1 MSSPLSILFEPR
13 SVAVIGASGT
23 VTRIGGRVLD
33 YLIRGGFSGQIVPVN
48 PNRTEVQGLPAVATV
63 KDLPDGIDVAIIALP
78 SSAVAEAVSACAARG
93 LKGVIVFSSGFA
105 ESGEAGRAEEAEL
118 TRIARQTG
126 MRILGPNC
134 LGAFNSF
141 SGFFGSFTNTLDRM
155 FPQPGALSIV
165 SQSGAFGTHLFWLAH
180 RRGMGLRHWIS
191 TGNECDVEAA
201 ECLDYVIDD
210 PGTRVV
216 LLYLEGARRGPALM
230 AALERAQDVGKPV
243 IAIKVGRSAVGAE
256 AAASHTAALAG
267 GDAVYEAV
275 FRRYGV
281 ARVHSAET
289 MIDAAAIA
297 LAGRL
302 PTGKRLGIVTISGG
316 GGILMADQASDLGL
330 DLPAMP
336 PAAQA
341 ALKEGLP
348 YAAPRNPVDITAQAF
363 NDLDLMG
370 RNLDL
375 IVAEGG
381 YDAVIAFFTTVAG
394 SPSIAPPLITALRK
408 LRATHR
414 DRLIVL
420 SLLAEPELVK
430 AYEAEDFPVFEDPGR
445 AVAAVAALVPS
456 GEPVPTVLAHQ
467 LPAIDLP
474 DGPLN
479 EHQSKA
485 VLIEAGIPVID
496 EAVAATPDEAVATFE
511 RIGGPVVMKIVS
523 AALAHKSEVG
533 GVLLDVGD
541 DAAVRQGFETL
552 MERARR
558 HAPGA
563 GIDGVLV
570 APMQKGHIETII
582 GVRRDPVFGP
592 VVMFGLGGIFVE
604 VLKDVTF
611 RLAPFD
617 QAEAHRMIAEVKGY
631 ALLKGV
637 RGRAPGDVDALARAL
652 AAVSRFA
659 AAAGDRLESL
669 DINPFA
675 VMPEGE
681 GAMALDAL
689 IVTRPAP
696 VIQESPAGKEDVIP
710 AG

>member
-1 MSSPLSILFEPR
+1 MRHPLSALFEPR
-13 SVAVIGASGT
+13 SVAVIGASSN

-33 YLIRGGFSGQIVPVN
+33 YLKRGGFAGPIVPVN
-48 PNRTEVQGLPAVATV
+48 PNRSEVQGLTAVASV
-63 KDLPDGIDVAIIALP
+63 ADLPDGIDMAIIALP
-78 SSAVAEAVSACAARG
+78 AAATRDALAACARRG
-93 LKGVIVFSSGFA
+93 IKGAIVFTSGFA
-105 ESGEAGRAEEAEL
+105 ETGEEGRKAEAEL
-118 TRIARQTG
+118 TRIAHEGG

-141 SGFFGSFTNTLDRM
+141 SGFFGTFTNTLDRV
-155 FPQPGALSIV
+155 FPRPGGLSIV

-180 RRGMGLRHWIS
+180 QRGMGLRHWIS

-201 ECLDYVIDD
+201 ECLDYVIAD
-210 PGTRVV
+210 PGTHVI

-230 AALERAQDVGKPV
+230 AALQRAREAGKPV

-267 GDAVYEAV
+267 GDAVYDAV

-289 MIDAAAIA
+289 MIDAAQIA

-316 GGILMADQASDLGL
+316 GGILMADVASDLGL
-330 DLPAMP
+330 ELPPMP

-341 ALKEGLP
+341 ALKQGLP
-348 YAAPRNPVDITAQAF
+348 FAAPRNPVDITAQAF
-363 NDLDLMG
+363 NDLDLME

-375 IVAEGG
+375 IVADGG

-394 SPSIAPPLITALRK
+394 SPAIAPPLIAALRK
-408 LRATHR
+408 LRASHP

-420 SLLAEPELVK
+420 SLLADPDLVK

-445 AVAAVAALVPS
+445 AVAAVAALAPS
-456 GEPVPTVLAHQ
+456 GDLA
-467 LPAIDLP
+467 PASAAQQPPAVELP

-479 EHQSKA
+479 EHQSKS
-485 VLIEAGIPVID
+485 VLADAGVPVVAGTLVKSPEEA
-496 EAVAATPDEAVATFE
+496 ASAFE
-511 RIGGPVVMKIVS
+511 RIGGPVAMKVVS
-523 AALAHKSEVG
+523 ATLAHKSEIG
-533 GVLLDVGD
+533 GVLLDVAD
-541 DAAVRQGFETL
+541 EQAVRQGFATL
-552 MERARR
+552 IERAKA
-558 HAPGA
+558 HAPAA
-563 GIDGVLV
+563 GIDGVLI
-570 APMQKGHIETII
+570 APMVKGHIETII
-582 GVRRDPVFGP
+582 GVRSDSVFGP

-617 QAEAHRMIAEVKGY
+617 EAEAHRMIAEVKGH
-631 ALLKGV
+631 ALLNGA
-637 RGRAPGDVDALARAL
+637 RGRPPADVDALARAL

-659 AAAGDRLESL
+659 AAAGERLESL

-675 VMPEGE
+675 VMPRGE

-689 IVTRPAP
+689 VVTR
-696 VIQESPAGKEDVIP
+696 
-710 AG
+710 

>member
-1 MSSPLSILFEPR
+1 MRHPLSALFEPR
-13 SVAVIGASGT
+13 SVAVIGASSN

-33 YLIRGGFSGQIVPVN
+33 YLKRGGFAGPIVPVN
-48 PNRTEVQGLPAVATV
+48 PNRSEVQGLTTVASV
-63 KDLPDGIDVAIIALP
+63 ADLPDGIDMAIIALP
-78 SSAVAEAVSACAARG
+78 AAATRDALAACARRG
-93 LKGVIVFSSGFA
+93 IKGAIVFTSGFA
-105 ESGEAGRAEEAEL
+105 ETGEEGRKAEAEL
-118 TRIARQTG
+118 TRIAHEAG

-141 SGFFGSFTNTLDRM
+141 SGFFGTFTNTLDRV
-155 FPQPGALSIV
+155 FPRPGGLSIV

-180 RRGMGLRHWIS
+180 QRGMGLRHWIS

-201 ECLDYVIDD
+201 ECLDYVIAD
-210 PGTRVV
+210 PGTHVI

-230 AALERAQDVGKPV
+230 AALQRAREAGKPV

-267 GDAVYEAV
+267 GDAVYDAV

-289 MIDAAAIA
+289 MIDAAQIA

-316 GGILMADQASDLGL
+316 GGILMADVASDLGL
-330 DLPAMP
+330 ELPPMP
-336 PAAQA
+336 PAAQE
-341 ALKEGLP
+341 ALKQGLP
-348 YAAPRNPVDITAQAF
+348 FAAPRNPVDITAQAF
-363 NDLDLMG
+363 NDLDLME

-375 IVAEGG
+375 IVADGG

-394 SPSIAPPLITALRK
+394 SPAIAPPLIAALRN
-408 LRATHR
+408 LRASHP

-420 SLLAEPELVK
+420 SLLADPDLVK

-445 AVAAVAALVPS
+445 AVAAVAALAPS
-456 GEPVPTVLAHQ
+456 GDLA
-467 LPAIDLP
+467 PASAAQQPPAVDLLA
-474 DGPLN
+474 GPLN
-479 EHQSKA
+479 EHQSKS
-485 VLIEAGIPVID
+485 VLADAGVPVVAGTLVKSPEEA
-496 EAVAATPDEAVATFE
+496 ASAFE
-511 RIGGPVVMKIVS
+511 RIGGPVAMKVVS
-523 AALAHKSEVG
+523 ATLAHKSEIG
-533 GVLLDVGD
+533 GVLLDVAD
-541 DAAVRQGFETL
+541 EQAVRQGFATL
-552 MERARR
+552 LERARA
-558 HAPGA
+558 HAPAA

-570 APMQKGHIETII
+570 APMVKGHIETII
-582 GVRRDPVFGP
+582 GVRSDPVFGP

-617 QAEAHRMIAEVKGY
+617 EAEAHRMIAEVKGH
-631 ALLKGV
+631 ALLNGA
-637 RGRAPGDVDALARAL
+637 RGRPPADVDALAGAL

-659 AAAGDRLESL
+659 AAAGERLESL

-675 VMPEGE
+675 VMPRGE

-689 IVTRPAP
+689 VVTR
-696 VIQESPAGKEDVIP
+696 
-710 AG
+710 

>member
-1 MSSPLSILFEPR
+1 MRHPLSALFEPR
-13 SVAVIGASGT
+13 SVAVIGASSN

-33 YLIRGGFSGQIVPVN
+33 YLKRGGFAGPIVPVN
-48 PNRTEVQGLPAVATV
+48 PNRSEVQGLAAVASV
-63 KDLPDGIDVAIIALP
+63 ADLPDGIDMAIIALP
-78 SSAVAEAVSACAARG
+78 AAATRDALAACARRG
-93 LKGVIVFSSGFA
+93 IKGAIVFTSGFA
-105 ESGEAGRAEEAEL
+105 ETGEEGRKAEAEL
-118 TRIARQTG
+118 TRIAHEGG

-141 SGFFGSFTNTLDRM
+141 SGFFGTFTNTLDRV
-155 FPQPGALSIV
+155 FPRLGGLSIV

-180 RRGMGLRHWIS
+180 HRGMGLRHWIS

-210 PGTRVV
+210 PGTRVI

-230 AALERAQDVGKPV
+230 AALQRAREAGKPV

-267 GDAVYEAV
+267 GDAVYDAV
-275 FRRYGV
+275 FRHYGV

-316 GGILMADQASDLGL
+316 GGILMADVASDLGL
-330 DLPAMP
+330 ELPAMP

-341 ALKEGLP
+341 ALKQGLP
-348 YAAPRNPVDITAQAF
+348 FAAPRNPVDITAQAF
-363 NDLDLMG
+363 NDLDLME

-375 IVAEGG
+375 IVADGG
-381 YDAVIAFFTTVAG
+381 YDAVIAFFSTVAG
-394 SPSIAPPLITALRK
+394 SPAIAPSLIAALRK
-408 LRATHR
+408 LRASHL

-420 SLLAEPELVK
+420 SLLADPDLVK

-445 AVAAVAALVPS
+445 AVAAVAALAPY
-456 GEPVPTVLAHQ
+456 GDLAPTSAAQQ
-467 LPAIDLP
+467 LPAVELP

-479 EHQSKA
+479 EHQSKS
-485 VLIEAGIPVID
+485 VLADAGVP
-496 EAVAATPDEAVATFE
+496 VAAGSLVKSPEEAASVFE
-511 RIGGPVVMKIVS
+511 RIGGPVAMKVVS
-523 AALAHKSEVG
+523 AALAHKSEIG
-533 GVLLDVGD
+533 GVLLDVAD
-541 DAAVRQGFETL
+541 EQAVRQGFATL
-552 MERARR
+552 IERAKA
-558 HAPGA
+558 HASAA
-563 GIDGVLV
+563 GIDGVLI
-570 APMQKGHIETII
+570 APMVKGHIETII
-582 GVRRDPVFGP
+582 GVRRDSVFGG

-617 QAEAHRMIAEVKGY
+617 EAEAHRMIAEVKSH
-631 ALLKGV
+631 ALLNGA
-637 RGRAPGDVDALARAL
+637 RGRPPADVDALAKAL

-659 AAAGDRLESL
+659 AAAGERLESL

-675 VMPEGE
+675 VMPRGE

-689 IVTRPAP
+689 VVTR
-696 VIQESPAGKEDVIP
+696 
-710 AG
+710 